1 MVIPQ
6 WSEESS
12 ITEEDIDCSRKS
24 HIETVN
30 EEMKGGSSEEEKIGI
45 RKCRRRS
52 QVKTINK
59 EVIGWTSSS
68 KQQESTT

>member
-30 EEMKGGSSEEEKIGI
+30 EEMKGGSSEEEETGI
-45 RKCRRRS
+45 RKCRIRSRVDIINEEVKRRTCS
-52 QVKTINK
+52 L
-59 EVIGWTSSS
+59 
-68 KQQESTT
+68 KQQKVPP